1 MISWLLQYPMHTQFR
16 VSTNSLT
23 WNILLSWL
31 DRPPRFEPEENW
43 DNQKKQVTACQI
55 WKYIFWK
62 LFWPF
67 WRLKFVFF
75 KVFKWRFCFE
85 NARWYDAV
93 TLPSSTD
100 FKLSATVVLENGRI
114 YQDTKLTIEV
124 WKIVKIKSL

>member
-1 MISWLLQYPMHTQFR
+1 MMSQILQYPIHIQFS
-16 VSTNSLT
+16 VSINSLT
-23 WNILLSWL
+23 RNNLLSWL
-31 DRPPRFEPEENW
+31 NSPPGFEPEENW

-62 LFWPF
+62 LF

-114 YQDTKLTIEV
+114 FQDTKLTIEV